1 MKKLITIMLV
11 VVLSCSS
18 VIAAYADTTEF
29 DWTTAEFKF
38 TYDDTNFYHH
48 SDGTCDILNA
58 DGSTAYNMSKDETAA
73 KLKAIGV
80 EFDQYGNL
88 LQIVQEIC
96 LFQALLIHSHMST

>member
-18 VIAAYADTTEF
+18 VIVAYADTTENAF

-48 SDGTCDILNA
+48 
-58 DGSTAYNMSKDETAA
+58 
-73 KLKAIGV
+73 AI
-80 EFDQYGNL
+80 Y
-88 LQIVQEIC
+88 
-96 LFQALLIHSHMST
+96 